1 MNNLLITI
9 IYIYIEFDY
18 ADLDKE
24 AGTYNRQ
31 YIKYIVYLSRHACA
45 YHLSLK

>member
-24 AGTYNRQ
+24 AGTNKRQ
-31 YIKYIVYLSRHACA
+31 YIKYIVYLSRHARA
-45 YHLSLK
+45 YHLALK